1 MQAEKYL
8 TEIRLFRY
16 KEISS
21 EQSLSLYFKNL
32 NVSGLVLT
40 IISLFEVVLRN
51 KVHIILQQNMLT
63 KNYLTKPK
71 IISLL
76 TKREK
81 TMIEKAKKDS
91 SKFKL
96 NNIEGKMLTL
106 LTLSFWCVLFEN
118 NSLWCHSLYLVFPK
132 KVRQENS
139 IRAIN
144 MKLKDILRLRN
155 KIAHHERIV
164 HKKGTAIYKTV
175 EDIKLILNW
184 LIENDD
190 DEFYQYI
197 KCFIDSKMEE
207 IKNLLVR

>member
-1 MQAEKYL
+1 MYKFIKY
-8 TEIRLFRY
+8 IILF
-16 KEISS
+16 
-21 EQSLSLYFKNL
+21 F
-32 NVSGLVLT
+32 LVLT
-40 IISLFEVVLRN
+40 QLYSKINWENQIEEMKFSDLTIFNNLMDAHGKYFLFYYG
-51 KVHIILQQNMLT
+51 
-63 KNYLTKPK
+63 KN
-71 IISLL
+71 
-76 TKREK
+76 
-81 TMIEKAKKDS
+81 
-91 SKFKL
+91 L